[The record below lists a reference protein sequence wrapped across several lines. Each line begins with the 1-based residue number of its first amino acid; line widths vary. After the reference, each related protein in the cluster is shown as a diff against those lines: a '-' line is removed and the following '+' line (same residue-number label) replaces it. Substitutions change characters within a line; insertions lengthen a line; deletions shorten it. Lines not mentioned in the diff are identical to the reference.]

1 MRLVAVVDGS
11 CWSELALRHA
21 CRSLEDGDEVV
32 LLAVSPRGGQGYL
45 ECGRMV
51 LEAALRRC
59 GAALSRVKVR
69 TRLEVG
75 DPRVVIPAVAAAE
88 AAAVLMMGAVGS
100 GELPYGP
107 PLGDAAR
114 AAWAACPC
122 PILVGS
128 PRGVEL
134 LAGEE
139 RLLVATRRAAAP
151 RRHRCDAVHRK
162 RVAPLSGAREGGG
175 YNQGVRF
182 SSLPKTH
189 PRGCFD
195 IGLPVHPTARPFCCT
210 RAPALTRRAS

>member
-11 CWSELALRHA
+11 CWSDLALRHA

-32 LLAVSPRGGQGYL
+32 LLAVSPRGGQSYL

-59 GAALSRVKVR
+59 GAALARVTAR

-75 DPRVVIPAVAAAE
+75 DPRAVIPAVAAAE
-88 AAAVLMMGAVGS
+88 TAAVLVMGAVGS
-100 GELPYGP
+100 SELPYGP
-107 PLGDAAR
+107 PLGPAAR
-114 AAWAACPC
+114 AAWTACPC

-151 RRHRCDAVHRK
+151 RRHRSDAVHREP
-162 RVAPLSGAREGGG
+162 VAPLSGIGERGG
-175 YNQGVRF
+175 YNRDDKVLF
-182 SSLPKTH
+182 SSENSPDRVFQYRPPGPQR
-189 PRGCFD
+189 PRGLFVVLLP
-195 IGLPVHPTARPFCCT
+195 GL
-210 RAPALTRRAS
+210 RRAA